1 MHGEIVSEEE
11 FGGVIKL
18 LKIKNVVNNNDRED
32 VSQKMFQIN
41 VNRYI
46 WIHQSN
52 PTLTDILARFPR
64 YTDCIEIAS

>member
-11 FGGVIKL
+11 FVGVIKL

-46 WIHQSN
+46 WILQSN
-52 PTLTDILARFPR
+52 PTLTDILARFHR

>member
-1 MHGEIVSEEE
+1 MNVEIVSEEE
-11 FGGVIKL
+11 FVGFIKL

-46 WIHQSN
+46 WIRQSN
-52 PTLTDILARFPR
+52 PTLTDILARFSR
-64 YTDCIEIAS
+64 YTD